1 MAINKTNTEFLK
13 ESFLEELQIQPTVV
27 NENQYGCDAIY
38 IEIEDTI
45 NLDKLNR
52 VVGKVG
58 NTATIRAIDKGK
70 IKFSVW

>member
-1 MAINKTNTEFLK
+1 MAINKKNTEFLK
-13 ESFLEELQIQPTVV
+13 ESFLEELQIEAIVI
-27 NENQYGCDAIY
+27 NENKYGCDAIY

-52 VVGKVG
+52 IVGKVG
-58 NTATIRAIDKGK
+58 NTATISAIDRGK